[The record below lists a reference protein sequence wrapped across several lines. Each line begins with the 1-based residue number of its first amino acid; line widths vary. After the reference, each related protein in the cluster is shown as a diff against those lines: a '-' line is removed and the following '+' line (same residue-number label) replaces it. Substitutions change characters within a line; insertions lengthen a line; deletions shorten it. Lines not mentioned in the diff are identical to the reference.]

1 MDEGVLTLI
10 AEVGFPIVSALS
22 VGAAIWAVMR
32 WMMNSLH
39 RDIEEVKAKLDTSN
53 QSEMEI
59 LVKLIDRVRK
69 LEDSVTRTEIVMR
82 TAHNLEQEWQRVG
95 RSDD

>member
-1 MDEGVLTLI
+1 
-10 AEVGFPIVSALS
+10 
-22 VGAAIWAVMR
+22 MR

-39 RDIEEVKAKLDTSN
+39 RDIEEVKAKLDSS
-53 QSEMEI
+53 QPSEMEI

-69 LEDSVTRTEIVMR
+69 LEDSDTRTEIVMR

-95 RSDD
+95 RSED